1 MFGWGTRTRTQN
13 DGTKNRCVT
22 ITLFPNKNGA
32 ADEAYDPRDLHIISV
47 MFLRRTEL
55 QQHNFDSIH

>member
-1 MFGWGTRTRTQN
+1 MTVPKTG
-13 DGTKNRCVT
+13 VLPLHYSP
-22 ITLFPNKNGA
+22 IKNGA

-55 QQHNFDSIH
+55 QQHNFDSIR